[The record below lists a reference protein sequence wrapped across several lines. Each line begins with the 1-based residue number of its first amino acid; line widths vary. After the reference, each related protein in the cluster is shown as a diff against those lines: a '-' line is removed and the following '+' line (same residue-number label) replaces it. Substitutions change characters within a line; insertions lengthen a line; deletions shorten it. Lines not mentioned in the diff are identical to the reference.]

1 MQKHQLIYWTTP
13 IVFLSL
19 FGIIHLIDIKLNEI
33 LQFSD
38 FCNGL
43 YEPNFTIGTDTLFA
57 KILNPISQFWLIR
70 GFGLCLCFIGW
81 IVILLIFKLINTQY
95 FGGPS
100 NKKNN
105 FMIFAFFIFFS
116 FSWKQIVDTE
126 PNSLF
131 NELFIGINPSDIYI
145 KNHTQYIKLNNI
157 MLYQTYDINKCY
169 SNGKLIPDKPFVIY
183 PGLGLEQFYQEM
195 TFRYNHTIN
204 STFIPPT
211 NLELYF
217 REISYINQNLV
228 NCSMLGL
235 YLNANNNFRYKECG
249 SNNSST
255 WCYSI
260 NDGPWNY
267 KIIEETKDWK
277 LVSSKKMKI
286 TPECVMHLNQAF
298 NTETIVWTVTA
309 LFWSVLYLIT
319 TFP

>member
-1 MQKHQLIYWTTP
+1 MLKHQLIYWTTP

-19 FGIIHLIDIKLNEI
+19 LGIIQLIDIKLNDI
-33 LQFSD
+33 LQISD

-43 YEPNFTIGTDTLFA
+43 YEPNFSIGTETLFA
-57 KILNPISQFWLIR
+57 KIINPISQFRLIR
-70 GFGLCLCFIGW
+70 SFDLYLCFIAW
-81 IVILLIFKLINTQY
+81 IFILLIFKLINTQY
-95 FGGPS
+95 FGGP
-100 NKKNN
+100 NYKKNN
-105 FMIFAFFIFFS
+105 FMVFAFLMFFS
-116 FSWKQIVDTE
+116 FSWKKVFDTKSD
-126 PNSLF
+126 SLF
-131 NELFIGINPSDIYI
+131 DELFIGINPSDIFI
-145 KNHTQYIKLNNI
+145 KNHTQYVKLNNI

-169 SNGKLIPDKPFVIY
+169 SNGKLIRDKPLVI
-183 PGLGLEQFYQEM
+183 PPGLEQYYQEM
-195 TFRYNHTIN
+195 TFNYNHTFN
-204 STFIPPT
+204 STFIPPK
-211 NLELYF
+211 NLDLYF

-249 SNNSST
+249 GNNRT
-255 WCYSI
+255 NWCYGI

-267 KIIEETKDWK
+267 KIIDETKNWQ

-298 NTETIVWTVTA
+298 NIETIVWTVTA